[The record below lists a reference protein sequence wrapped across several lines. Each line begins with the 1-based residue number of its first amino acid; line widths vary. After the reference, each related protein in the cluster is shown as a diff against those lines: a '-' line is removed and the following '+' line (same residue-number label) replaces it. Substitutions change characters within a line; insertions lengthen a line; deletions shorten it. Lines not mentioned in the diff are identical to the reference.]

1 MANSFPNPDHRSTRL
16 ANQAQML
23 YVILYFSPDILHKQ
37 KATMREIV
45 DKHFNDNFVISTYM
59 GHVID
64 LTTEWSN
71 YPAATEA
78 LNIVFTSPYVKQ
90 LDATNKTNFEKSQKE
105 LKSYLKEGVLQQD
118 FLLDNMTSIFN
129 CMRVCNIS
137 LRWRL
142 MHRKCNKVEFQ
153 KILMDTVSPQAII
166 SQLLS
171 SSQLEYTIRSML
183 VTLLDEKDKAWTE
196 GKAQAAD
203 RMIELSEYFT
213 GNYNSL
219 FNKYYIYHFL
229 LYIIN
234 FLYFFNYR
242 RKSIN

>member
-16 ANQAQML
+16 AGQASML

-64 LTTEWSN
+64 LTTEWSC
-71 YPAATEA
+71 YAAATDA
-78 LNIVFTSPYVKQ
+78 LNIVFTLPYVKQ
-90 LDATNKTNFEKSQKE
+90 LDVTNKTNFENSTKE
-105 LKSYLKEGVLQQD
+105 LKSYLKEGVLQPD
-118 FLLDNMTSIFN
+118 FLLDNMTNIFN

-137 LRWRL
+137 LRWRI

-153 KILMDTVSPQAII
+153 NILMNTVSAQAIV

-171 SSQLEYTIRSML
+171 SSQLEYTIRAML

-213 GNYNSL
+213 G
-219 FNKYYIYHFL
+219 IYF
-229 LYIIN
+229 
-234 FLYFFNYR
+234 YFFTLKYNIY
-242 RKSIN
+242 